1 MVLVHTV
8 MQLLGKIICRCTQAL
23 VWLKVRLW
31 SLVSN
36 LPVRF
41 FLIYLSVVNLL
52 HRHLLHR
59 NQPVPTAQLQKKG
72 KPVGITK
79 SARSRTKGNKTVQT
93 HTASLLTPAGLK
105 SQGRVSQLLQRVKQ
119 ELKKGK

>member
-1 MVLVHTV
+1 MLVHTA
-8 MQLLGKIICRCTQAL
+8 MQMLGKIICPCTQAL

-31 SLVSN
+31 NLVSN
-36 LPVRF
+36 LRVRF

-52 HRHLLHR
+52 HRLRHR

-79 SARSRTKGNKTVQT
+79 SARSRTKGNKTAQT

-105 SQGRVSQLLQRVKQ
+105 SQGRVSQLLQRAKQ